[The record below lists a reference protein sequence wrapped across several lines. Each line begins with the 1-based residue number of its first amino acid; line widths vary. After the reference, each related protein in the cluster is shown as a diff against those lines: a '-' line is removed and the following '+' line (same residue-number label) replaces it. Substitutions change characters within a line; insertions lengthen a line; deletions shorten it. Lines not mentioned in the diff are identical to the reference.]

1 MANATA
7 ACIFKAILEMTS
19 SDVFLRCFVELVRL
33 ALKMPRA
40 IVFAIV
46 LVITFPIVNPKGGIP
61 TDLDFELNFEPKQIS
76 TCNQT
81 PTTQNKQQLRLLSF
95 DYFALFT

>member
-1 MANATA
+1 M
-7 ACIFKAILEMTS
+7 
-19 SDVFLRCFVELVRL
+19 FLRCFVELVRL

-61 TDLDFELNFEPKQIS
+61 TDIDFELNFEPKQIS
-76 TCNQT
+76 TYNQT
-81 PTTQNKQQLRLLSF
+81 RPRKTNSNCVDRALITSLCLLSF
-95 DYFALFT
+95 AYIAMFTKLC

>member
-7 ACIFKAILEMTS
+7 ACIFKAIPAATS
-19 SDVFLRCFVELVRL
+19 FRCVLLRCFVELVRL

-76 TCNQT
+76 TYNQT
-81 PTTQNKQQLRLLSF
+81 RPRKTNSNCV
-95 DYFALFT
+95 D